1 MGALSMMPMRGTF
14 TGCCARTASG
24 HPAAAPPKSVM
35 NSRRL
40 MSDPKLRRRH
50 LSGSNEYFDRGLKPA
65 SKPVPQC
72 TANVAVGSFAT
83 DPTRA
88 SAEQC
93 PLCSESDQI
102 LQRSEM
108 TLSANSDQ
116 RSAPNSEYR
125 K

>member
-1 MGALSMMPMRGTF
+1 MRGIF
-14 TGCCARTASG
+14 GACCARAASG
-24 HPAAAPPKSVM
+24 HATAPLISVM